1 MRTYKIFKKQEKH
14 KKQTEWPPSI
24 KRNRIKCAF
33 YHQLFWIFRMSSRS
47 SHDFLTLIQVVFLGV
62 RFEVVV
68 GWREGGG
75 NYPRP
80 SLLSKTRWNYAR
92 NLKKSVFF
100 GQISTFTQSNSVR
113 AVLEIFQF
121 CFQFLQDKRLLLM
134 KIYVLQTMPSGI
146 PLPDCSKLVANWKT
160 SNDITIFRH
169 DVIVNFFTLFC
180 YFCQVQLLAQPS
192 CHYDHWFWSYDNFF
206 L

>member
-1 MRTYKIFKKQEKH
+1 MLKTSNLACKYAPKCSFRKYIFQY
-14 KKQTEWPPSI
+14 QGSLNFADVSI
-24 KRNRIKCAF
+24 FC
-33 YHQLFWIFRMSSRS
+33 
-47 SHDFLTLIQVVFLGV
+47 
-62 RFEVVV
+62 
-68 GWREGGG
+68 
-75 NYPRP
+75 
-80 SLLSKTRWNYAR
+80 
-92 NLKKSVFF
+92 KKSAFF